1 MFRSSVAA
9 FYPWLMCLF
18 YKLRVA
24 NRDRF
29 NTHIGPL
36 HVRSKVKA
44 IVHRMPQILF
54 AAEIAF
60 CRLDRCMPQKKLD
73 LLQFATACVAQL
85 RAGPPQVVGCDV
97 LQTCS
102 LAAGLDYVPD
112 NIL

>member
-1 MFRSSVAA
+1 
-9 FYPWLMCLF
+9 MCLF
-18 YKLRVA
+18 YRRRVA
-24 NRDRF
+24 HRDRF

-60 CRLDRCMPQKKLD
+60 CRLHGRVPQQKLD
-73 LLQFATACVAQL
+73 LLQFTTACVAQL

-97 LQTCS
+97 LQSGS
-102 LAAGLDYVPD
+102 LAARLDYVPD
-112 NIL
+112 NVL